1 MSDRKR
7 VSVSGAVAI
16 ITALTGFVVAL
27 TGLVGAIFAGLK
39 LLRKEPKDAAKNAA
53 TLAIE
58 AAADGE
64 ISAEELKAISEAKDH
79 KP

>member
-1 MSDRKR
+1 MGG
-7 VSVSGAVAI
+7 VVEI

-27 TGLVGAIFAGLK
+27 TGLVGATVAGIK
-39 LLRKEPKDAAKNAA
+39 LLRKEPKEAAKTAVD
-53 TLAIE
+53 LAIIE

-64 ISAEELKAISEAKDH
+64 ITPEELKAIAEAKDR

>member
-1 MSDRKR
+1 M
-7 VSVSGAVAI
+7 SGAVAI
-16 ITALTGFVVAL
+16 ITALTGLIVAL

-39 LLRKEPKDAAKNAA
+39 LLRKESKDAAKSAA

-64 ISAEELKAISEAKDH
+64 ISAEELKSITEAKDR
-79 KP
+79 KS